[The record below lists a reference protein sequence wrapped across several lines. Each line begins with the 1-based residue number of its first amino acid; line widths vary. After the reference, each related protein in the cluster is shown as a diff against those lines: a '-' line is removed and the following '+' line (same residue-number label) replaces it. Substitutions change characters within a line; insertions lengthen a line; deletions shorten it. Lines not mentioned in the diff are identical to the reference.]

1 MRKIKVNKFSAEWC
15 GPCKVMGK
23 TFDKVKELPEFNDVE
38 FNEYDVDDDSSAD
51 LVQKFQIRNIPA
63 IIICDENNEQL
74 GKIVGVVNESLL
86 VQAINDNRNN
96 E

>member
-23 TFDKVKELPEFNDVE
+23 TFDKVKELQEFNDVE
-38 FNEYDVDDDSSAD
+38 FNEYDVDDESSAD
-51 LVQKFQIRNIPA
+51 LVQKFQIRNIPT

-86 VQAINDNRNN
+86 VQAINGNRNN
-96 E
+96 G

>member
-1 MRKIKVNKFSAEWC
+1 MKKIKVNKFSAEWC
-15 GPCKVMGK
+15 EPCKVMGK
-23 TFDKVKELPEFNDVE
+23 TFEKIKELTEFKDVE

-51 LVQKFQIRNIPA
+51 LVQKFQIRNIPT

-86 VQAINDNRNN
+86 VQAINDNRNDG
-96 E
+96 

>member
-1 MRKIKVNKFSAEWC
+1 MRKIKVIKFSAQWC

-23 TFDKVKELPEFNDVE
+23 TFDKVKELQEFNDVE
-38 FNEYDVDDDSSAD
+38 FNEYDVDDESSAD
-51 LVQKFQIRNIPA
+51 LVQKFQIRNIPT

-86 VQAINDNRNN
+86 VQAINYNRNN
-96 E
+96 G

>member
-1 MRKIKVNKFSAEWC
+1 
-15 GPCKVMGK
+15 MGK
-23 TFDKVKELPEFNDVE
+23 TFDKVKELQEFNDVE
-38 FNEYDVDDDSSAD
+38 FNEYDVDDESSAD
-51 LVQKFQIRNIPA
+51 LVQKFQIRNIPT

-96 E
+96 G

>member
-1 MRKIKVNKFSAEWC
+1 MRKFKVNKFSAEWC

-38 FNEYDVDDDSSAD
+38 FSEYDVDDDSSAD
-51 LVQKFQIRNIPA
+51 LVQKFQIRNIPT

-96 E
+96 G

>member
-1 MRKIKVNKFSAEWC
+1 MKKIKVNKFSAEWC
-15 GPCKVMGK
+15 EPCKVMGK
-23 TFDKVKELPEFNDVE
+23 TFEKIKELTEFKDVE

-51 LVQKFQIRNIPA
+51 LVQKFQIRNIPT

-96 E
+96 G

>member
-23 TFDKVKELPEFNDVE
+23 TFDKVKELPEFS
-38 FNEYDVDDDSSAD
+38 EYDVDDDSSAD
-51 LVQKFQIRNIPA
+51 LVQKFQIRNIPT

-96 E
+96 G

>member
-15 GPCKVMGK
+15 VPCKVMGK

-38 FNEYDVDDDSSAD
+38 FSEYDVDDDSSAD
-51 LVQKFQIRNIPA
+51 LVQKFQIRNIPT

-74 GKIVGVVNESLL
+74 GKIVGIVNESLL
-86 VQAINDNRNN
+86 VQAINDNRNDG
-96 E
+96 